1 MLRDF
6 LLSILLAIFL
16 QGISLS
22 ATAATG
28 DRFSPYVFASMTH
41 DSNLLRLDQSAST
54 SNTSDFVHQAGVGMN
69 VDWKVSRQQILLTA
83 AINDNRFDRY
93 SMLNYQGRDLKGRW
107 NWQLDDHISGDLGYT
122 DNLMIG
128 SFANQQSL
136 VSNQR
141 IQERSFFDGLWS
153 FHPNWQVGIGAS
165 KYKLSYPDL
174 IQRIWNR
181 EDDVW
186 ETTLQYLSSA
196 AGKVGIKLRE
206 TNSHYPNRAVDF
218 IRMLDNGFQ
227 QREILATLDW
237 NNSGHSL
244 FQGQAGTVQ
253 RKHDHF
259 SRRDYNGFNARGTY
273 SWIPTAKARL
283 NATAWHEITAY
294 DDLNTSY
301 SLNRG
306 ISLEP
311 SWMPT
316 STITV
321 SGKIQREQRYFL
333 GDPGILVL
341 TTKRKDTSVTRE
353 LAVSYQPTPSYSF
366 NVSVGNDKRDS
377 NQPQLSFNSETVS
390 ISATF
395 QM

>member
-16 QGISLS
+16 QGISLT

-28 DRFSPYVFASMTH
+28 DTFSPYVFASMTH
-41 DSNLLRLDQSAST
+41 DSNLLRLSASPT
-54 SNTSDFVHQAGVGMN
+54 DTSDNVHQTGAGMN
-69 VDWKVSRQQILLTA
+69 VDWKIARQQILLMA

-93 SMLNYQGRDLKGRW
+93 NMLNYQGRDLQGRW
-107 NWQLDDHISGDLGYT
+107 NWQLDNHISGDLGYT
-122 DNLMIG
+122 NNLTIG

-141 IQERSFFDGLWS
+141 IQDRSFFDGLWS
-153 FHPNWQVGIGAS
+153 FHPSWQVGIGAS
-165 KYKLSYPDL
+165 KYKLSYPDMT
-174 IQRIWNR
+174 QRILNR

-186 ETTLQYLSSA
+186 ETSLQYLSSA
-196 AGKVGIKLRE
+196 YSKLGLKLRE
-206 TNSHYPNRAVDF
+206 TNGNYPNQPVDF
-218 IRMLDNGFQ
+218 ISMIDNGYQ
-227 QREILATLDW
+227 QREILATVNW
-237 NNSGHSL
+237 NDRGQSL
-244 FQGQAGTVQ
+244 WGQAGTIQ

-259 SRRDYNGFNARGTY
+259 SSRDYHDINARGTY
-273 SWIPTAKARL
+273 TWLPTDKTKL
-283 NATAWHEITAY
+283 NASAWHEVWAY
-294 DDLNTSY
+294 DDVTTSY

-321 SGKIQREQRYFL
+321 SGKIQHETRDFL
-333 GDPGILVL
+333 GNPGILIL
-341 TTKRKDTSVTRE
+341 TTNRKDTSVTRNVT
-353 LAVSYQPTPSYSF
+353 VSYQPIPSLSF
-366 NVSVGNDKRDS
+366 NVSAGDDKRDS
-377 NQPQLSFNSETVS
+377 NQPLFGFNSETVS